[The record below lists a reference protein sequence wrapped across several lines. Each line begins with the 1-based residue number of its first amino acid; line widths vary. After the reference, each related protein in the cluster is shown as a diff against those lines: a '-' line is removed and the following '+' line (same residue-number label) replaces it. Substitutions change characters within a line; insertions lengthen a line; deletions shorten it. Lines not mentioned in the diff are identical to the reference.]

1 MKEVNL
7 WHKKYLNSKKKEG
20 GNMDFQG
27 IKNYKFFISLGY
39 VTIIS
44 SILTLIVTQI
54 IKIILKKKNIINE
67 EMFASK
73 KDIILSRVGRIISL
87 INYSSLYLFNEFYL
101 KHNIVFD
108 ETLCIGLISG
118 SALTLTLSK
127 GIYTMLHQYCEK
139 KTIFEK
145 IEYLNNIENVLKK
158 ETNEKLTKEEQV
170 DNMINE
176 ITKNK
181 WVLTNKGE
189 LVDEKVNTK

>member
-1 MKEVNL
+1 
-7 WHKKYLNSKKKEG
+7 
-20 GNMDFQG
+20 MDFQG

-87 INYSSLYLFNEFYL
+87 IIYSSLYLFNEFYL

-127 GIYTMLHQYCEK
+127 GIYTTALQRINML
-139 KTIFEK
+139 
-145 IEYLNNIENVLKK
+145 
-158 ETNEKLTKEEQV
+158 
-170 DNMINE
+170 
-176 ITKNK
+176 
-181 WVLTNKGE
+181 
-189 LVDEKVNTK
+189 

>member
-1 MKEVNL
+1 
-7 WHKKYLNSKKKEG
+7 
-20 GNMDFQG
+20 MDFQG
-27 IKNYKFFISLGY
+27 IKNYEFFISLGY

-44 SILTLIVTQI
+44 SVLTLIITQI
-54 IKIILKKKNIINE
+54 IKMILKKKNVINE

-87 INYSSLYLFNEFYL
+87 IIYSSLYLFNEFYL

-139 KTIFEK
+139 KTLFERL
-145 IEYLNNIENVLKK
+145 EYVSTIIDKMS
-158 ETNEKLTKEEQV
+158 ETTDGDLTKEEKI
-170 DNMINE
+170 DNF
-176 ITKNK
+176 TKENK
-181 WVLTNKGE
+181 WILTNKK
-189 LVDEKVNTK
+189 EK

>member
-1 MKEVNL
+1 MG
-7 WHKKYLNSKKKEG
+7 S
-20 GNMDFQG
+20 
-27 IKNYKFFISLGY
+27 SLKSG
-39 VTIIS
+39 IS
-44 SILTLIVTQI
+44 SILTLIITQI
-54 IKIILKKKNIINE
+54 IKIILKKKNVINE

-73 KDIILSRVGRIISL
+73 KDIILSRIGRIVSI
-87 INYSSLYLFNEFYL
+87 IIYSSLYLFNEFYL

-127 GIYTMLHQYCEK
+127 GIYTMLHQYSEK

>member
-1 MKEVNL
+1 
-7 WHKKYLNSKKKEG
+7 
-20 GNMDFQG
+20 MDFQG
-27 IKNYKFFISLGY
+27 IKNYEFFISLGY

-44 SILTLIVTQI
+44 SVLTLIITQI
-54 IKIILKKKNIINE
+54 VKMILKKKNVINE

-73 KDIILSRVGRIISL
+73 KDIILSRIGRIVSL
-87 INYSSLYLFNEFYL
+87 IIYSSLYLFNEFYL

-127 GIYTMLHQYCEK
+127 GIYTMLHQYSEK

-170 DNMINE
+170 NNMINE

-189 LVDEKVNTK
+189 LVDEKADTK

>member
-1 MKEVNL
+1 
-7 WHKKYLNSKKKEG
+7 
-20 GNMDFQG
+20 MDFQG

-54 IKIILKKKNIINE
+54 IKIILKKKNVINE
-67 EMFASK
+67 EMFAPK
-73 KDIILSRVGRIISL
+73 KDIILSRIGRIVSL
-87 INYSSLYLFNEFYL
+87 IIYSSIYLFNEFYL

-139 KTIFEK
+139 KTLFERL
-145 IEYLNNIENVLKK
+145 EYVSAIIDKMS
-158 ETNEKLTKEEQV
+158 ETTDEDLTKEEKIE
-170 DNMINE
+170 NFAKE
-176 ITKNK
+176 NK
-181 WVLTNKGE
+181 WILTNKK
-189 LVDEKVNTK
+189 EK

>member
-1 MKEVNL
+1 
-7 WHKKYLNSKKKEG
+7 
-20 GNMDFQG
+20 MDFQG
-27 IKNYKFFISLGY
+27 IKNYEFFISLGY

-44 SILTLIVTQI
+44 SVLTLIITQI
-54 IKIILKKKNIINE
+54 IKMILKKKNVINE
-67 EMFASK
+67 EMFASQ
-73 KDIILSRVGRIISL
+73 KDIILSRIGRIISL
-87 INYSSLYLFNEFYL
+87 IIYSSLYILNEYFL

-108 ETLCIGLISG
+108 GALITGLLSG

-127 GIYTMLHQYCEK
+127 GIYTMLHQYSEK

-145 IEYLNNIENVLKK
+145 IEYLNNIENVLRK
-158 ETNEKLTKEEQV
+158 ETNENLTKEEQV

>member
-1 MKEVNL
+1 
-7 WHKKYLNSKKKEG
+7 
-20 GNMDFQG
+20 MDFQG

-54 IKIILKKKNIINE
+54 IKIILKKKNVINE

-87 INYSSLYLFNEFYL
+87 IIYSSLYLFNEFYL

-139 KTIFEK
+139 KTLFERL
-145 IEYLNNIENVLKK
+145 EYVSTIIDKMS
-158 ETNEKLTKEEQV
+158 ETTDEDLTKEEKIE
-170 DNMINE
+170 NF
-176 ITKNK
+176 TKENK
-181 WVLTNKGE
+181 WILTSKK
-189 LVDEKVNTK
+189 EK

>member
-1 MKEVNL
+1 
-7 WHKKYLNSKKKEG
+7 
-20 GNMDFQG
+20 MDFQG
-27 IKNYKFFISLGY
+27 IKNYEFFISLGY

-73 KDIILSRVGRIISL
+73 RDIILSRIGRIVSL
-87 INYSSLYLFNEFYL
+87 IIYSSLYLFNEFYL

>member
-1 MKEVNL
+1 
-7 WHKKYLNSKKKEG
+7 
-20 GNMDFQG
+20 MDFQG
-27 IKNYKFFISLGY
+27 IKNYEFFISLGY

-44 SILTLIVTQI
+44 SILTLIITQI
-54 IKIILKKKNIINE
+54 IKIILKKKNVINE

-73 KDIILSRVGRIISL
+73 KDIILSRIGRIVSL
-87 INYSSLYLFNEFYL
+87 IIYSSLYLFNEFYL

-127 GIYTMLHQYCEK
+127 GIYTMLHQYSEK

>member
-1 MKEVNL
+1 
-7 WHKKYLNSKKKEG
+7 
-20 GNMDFQG
+20 MDFQG
-27 IKNYKFFISLGY
+27 IKNYEFFISLGY

-44 SILTLIVTQI
+44 SILTLIITQI
-54 IKIILKKKNIINE
+54 IKVILKKKNVINE
-67 EMFASK
+67 EMFASQ
-73 KDIILSRVGRIISL
+73 KDIILSRIGRIISL
-87 INYSSLYLFNEFYL
+87 IIYSSLYILNEYFL
-101 KHNIVFD
+101 KHYIVFD
-108 ETLCIGLISG
+108 GALITGLLSG

-139 KTIFEK
+139 KTLFEK

>member
-1 MKEVNL
+1 
-7 WHKKYLNSKKKEG
+7 
-20 GNMDFQG
+20 MDFQG
-27 IKNYKFFISLGY
+27 IKNYEFFISLGY

-44 SILTLIVTQI
+44 SVLTLIITQI
-54 IKIILKKKNIINE
+54 IKIILKKKNVINE
-67 EMFASK
+67 EMFASQ

-87 INYSSLYLFNEFYL
+87 IIYSSLYLFNEFYL

-118 SALTLTLSK
+118 SALTLTFSK
-127 GIYTMLHQYCEK
+127 GIYTMLHQYSEK

-145 IEYLNNIENVLKK
+145 IEYLNNIENVLRK
-158 ETNEKLTKEEQV
+158 ETNENLTKEDQV

>member
-1 MKEVNL
+1 
-7 WHKKYLNSKKKEG
+7 
-20 GNMDFQG
+20 
-27 IKNYKFFISLGY
+27 
-39 VTIIS
+39 
-44 SILTLIVTQI
+44 
-54 IKIILKKKNIINE
+54 
-67 EMFASK
+67 MFASK
-73 KDIILSRVGRIISL
+73 KDIILSRIGRIVSL
-87 INYSSLYLFNEFYL
+87 IIYSSLYLFYEFYL

-127 GIYTMLHQYCEK
+127 GIYTMLHQYSEK

-170 DNMINE
+170 NNMINE

>member
-1 MKEVNL
+1 
-7 WHKKYLNSKKKEG
+7 
-20 GNMDFQG
+20 
-27 IKNYKFFISLGY
+27 
-39 VTIIS
+39 
-44 SILTLIVTQI
+44 
-54 IKIILKKKNIINE
+54 
-67 EMFASK
+67 MFAPK
-73 KDIILSRVGRIISL
+73 KDIILSRVGRIVSL
-87 INYSSLYLFNEFYL
+87 IIYSSLYILNEYFL

-108 ETLCIGLISG
+108 GALITGLLSG

-139 KTIFEK
+139 KTLFEK

>member
-1 MKEVNL
+1 
-7 WHKKYLNSKKKEG
+7 
-20 GNMDFQG
+20 MDFQG
-27 IKNYKFFISLGY
+27 IKNYEFFISLGY

-44 SILTLIVTQI
+44 SVLTLIITQI
-54 IKIILKKKNIINE
+54 IKIILKKKNVINE

-73 KDIILSRVGRIISL
+73 KDIILSRVGRIVSL
-87 INYSSLYLFNEFYL
+87 IIYSSLYLFNEFYL

-127 GIYTMLHQYCEK
+127 GIYTMLHQYSEK

-158 ETNEKLTKEEQV
+158 ETNENLTKEEQV

-189 LVDEKVNTK
+189 LVDEKVDAK

>member
-1 MKEVNL
+1 
-7 WHKKYLNSKKKEG
+7 
-20 GNMDFQG
+20 MDFQG
-27 IKNYKFFISLGY
+27 IKNYEFFISLGY

-54 IKIILKKKNIINE
+54 IKIILKKKNVINE

-87 INYSSLYLFNEFYL
+87 IIYSSLYLFNEFYL

-127 GIYTMLHQYCEK
+127 GIYTMLHQYSEK

>member
-1 MKEVNL
+1 
-7 WHKKYLNSKKKEG
+7 
-20 GNMDFQG
+20 MDFQG

-44 SILTLIVTQI
+44 SILTLIITQI
-54 IKIILKKKNIINE
+54 IKIILKKKNVINE

-73 KDIILSRVGRIISL
+73 KDIILSRIGRIVSL
-87 INYSSLYLFNEFYL
+87 IIYSSLYLFNEFYL

-139 KTIFEK
+139 KTLFERL
-145 IEYLNNIENVLKK
+145 EYVSTIIDKMS
-158 ETNEKLTKEEQV
+158 ETTDEDLTKEEKIE
-170 DNMINE
+170 NF
-176 ITKNK
+176 TKENK
-181 WVLTNKGE
+181 WILTSKK
-189 LVDEKVNTK
+189 EK